1 LNNGEEQIHVWDEN
15 LHPPFNW
22 RRYTK
27 LGIIIGLVVLA
38 LAFLF
43 VAKGIYTDWLW
54 FDGLGFLGPY
64 QKVLTTRIWLFVVAF
79 LVAAVLL
86 GANLYIAYRLAWGE
100 SLLPVPPEVIR
111 LSKMA
116 IIGGAVAGLIVISL
130 IFGVAAQGRWETVLV
145 YMNRVP
151 FDVVDPQFGRDMSF
165 HVAVMPLLH
174 LIQGWLMAL
183 VIVITVSV
191 AALYVAIYAMRGL
204 RFELAPK
211 VLVHAAVLGVFL
223 MMTIAGAHYL
233 DIYELVFS
241 GRGAAPGAGYT
252 DVNARIPVLWLLVAI
267 SLVSAVG
274 FGASIFYGGART
286 LVAAF
291 SLWAAIA
298 ILAGGIYP
306 TAYQRLRVKPNEFDR
321 EERYIQRAIDSTLIA
336 YNFAATSNGD
346 VNEPELLIDERQ
358 FTEYTP
364 WVDPREVFDTPDWYS
379 LSEQER
385 RGLFDGDGTT
395 KNIRLWDHR
404 PLRDTYNQIRTFRQF
419 YNFVGVDVDRYRFDD
434 GEVRQVMLSARELFP
449 ENLDS
454 NAQNWVN
461 RKLSYTHGYSVAMSP
476 VTEFTEEG
484 EPVFFVH
491 NIPPD
496 PPADLGLSLTR
507 PEIYYGE
514 NTKGFVVVNTET
526 DEFDYPGPEGSP
538 VYQDYAGTGGVNIGS
553 LITKA
558 AFAWEMVDFNLLI
571 SGQINSESKIQF
583 RREIRDRV
591 RVVAPFLTLDRDPY
605 LVIGDNGKLW
615 WIMDAYTTTDRFA
628 YSQDL
633 EGEYNYIRNSIKVVI
648 DPYNGTMSFF
658 VIEPDEPIVRIY
670 RNAFPDLFSDFDEID
685 ELDPALRNHIR
696 YPMDLFTAQ
705 SEIYLRYHM
714 RDPEEFFPS
723 NDLWARAQEVFITP
737 VNTQAVEPYY
747 VMMKLPGEE
756 KEEFV
761 LLLPFTP
768 GGEERKNM
776 VAWMAARNDGDN
788 YGKLVN
794 FIFPEGQVDG
804 PEQIEGRI
812 TSDEEIGRELSLL
825 CPEGKECIRGNLLA
839 IPIADAFL
847 YVEPLYIQA
856 EALTFP
862 QLKKVIV
869 ADGDN
874 VFMED
879 TLFAGLNRLFDAGR
893 DSGDLDVGPV
903 DIPPPDEPDPTPGV
917 TPTPSP
923 GDPPDVPP
931 EGLEGELEKI
941 GAALDD
947 LKESLGTLEEVLER
961 INETRRGE
969 SQ

>member
-1 LNNGEEQIHVWDEN
+1 MNNGEERIHVWDES

-27 LGIIIGLVVLA
+27 LGIVIGFLVLL

-54 FDGLGFLGPY
+54 FDGLGFLGPF
-64 QKVLTTRIWLFVVAF
+64 QKVLVTRIWLFVGAF
-79 LVAAVLL
+79 VIAAVLL
-86 GANLYIAYRLAWGE
+86 GANLYAAYRFSWGE
-100 SLLPVPPEVIR
+100 SLLPVPAEVVR
-111 LSKMA
+111 MAKAA
-116 IIGGAVAGLIVISL
+116 IIVGAIAGLVVISL
-130 IFGVAAQGRWETVLV
+130 IFGVVAQGRWETVLV

-174 LIQGWLMAL
+174 FIQGWLMGL
-183 VIVITVSV
+183 VIVIV
-191 AALYVAIYAMRGL
+191 AAVGALYVSIYAMRGL
-204 RFELAPK
+204 KFDIPPK
-211 VLVHAAVLGVFL
+211 ILIHVAVLGVLL
-223 MMTIAGAHYL
+223 MLTIAIAHYL

-252 DVNARIPVLWLLVAI
+252 DVNARIPVLWLLVAV

-274 FGASIFYGGART
+274 FAASIFYGGTRT
-286 LVAAF
+286 LIAAF

-306 TAYQRLRVKPNEFDR
+306 AAYQRLRVKPNEFER
-321 EERYIQRAIDSTLIA
+321 EQRYIQRAIDSTLIA
-336 YNFAATSNGD
+336 YNFAAPTSGQVNG
-346 VNEPELLIDERQ
+346 PELLIDERQ

-364 WVDPREVFDTPDWYS
+364 WVDPREVFDAPDWYGLPEEDRRS
-379 LSEQER
+379 LIDE
-385 RGLFDGDGTT
+385 DGTT

-404 PLRDTYNQIRTFRQF
+404 PLRNTYNQIRTFRQF
-419 YNFVGVDVDRYRFDD
+419 YNFVGVDVDRYEFAD
-434 GEVRQVMLSARELFP
+434 GELRQVMLSARELFP
-449 ENLDS
+449 ERLDES
-454 NAQNWVN
+454 AQNWVN

-484 EPVFFVH
+484 EPEFFVH
-491 NIPPD
+491 NIPPN
-496 PPADLGLSLTR
+496 PPPELGLNITR

-526 DEFDYPGPEGSP
+526 DEFDYPGPEGNP
-538 VYQDYAGTGGVNIGS
+538 VYKDYSGVGGVNIGS
-553 LITKA
+553 LIRRA

-571 SGQINSESKIQF
+571 SGQINSESKIQY
-583 RREIRDRV
+583 RREIEDRV
-591 RVVAPFLTLDRDPY
+591 STVAPFLTLDGDPY
-605 LVIGDNGKLW
+605 LVIGDTGKLW

-628 YSQDL
+628 YSQDF

-648 DPYNGTMSFF
+648 DPYDGTLHFF
-658 VIEPDEPIVRIY
+658 VIEPDEPIVQIY
-670 RNAFPDLFSDFDEID
+670 RNAFPDLFTDFEEID
-685 ELDPALRNHIR
+685 NLDPALRDHIR
-696 YPMDLFTAQ
+696 YPIDLFTAQ

-737 VNTQAVEPYY
+737 TNTQAVEPYY
-747 VMMKLPGEE
+747 VMMQLPGEE
-756 KEEFV
+756 QEEFV

-856 EALTFP
+856 EALALP

-879 TLFAGLNRLFDAGR
+879 TLYAGLNRLFDAAR
-893 DSGDLDVGPV
+893 DSGALDVEPV
-903 DIPPPDEPDPTPGV
+903 VAPPPDEPDPTPD
-917 TPTPSP
+917 PTPA
-923 GDPPDVPP
+923 PPDVPS
-931 EGLEGELEKI
+931 EGLAGELEKI
-941 GAALDD
+941 GTAVDELKETLDD
-947 LKESLGTLEEVLER
+947 LEEALER
-961 INETRRGE
+961 LNESIGGE